1 MGLFSKTK
9 DDESGVV
16 SLACGEVLNISRVAK
31 FHEELKDALGKGG
44 VVVLDGAKLD
54 RIDAA
59 ALQLCAAFFHDA
71 AARKVKVKWISPSDP
86 LIRAA
91 GLLGLNTQLGLPDG
105 N

>member
-1 MGLFSKTK
+1 MGLFSKTS
-9 DDESGVV
+9 DETGDEIRVV
-16 SLACGEVLNISRVAK
+16 CGEVLDISRAAD
-31 FHEELKDALGKGG
+31 FHQELKTALGQGG
-44 VVVLDGAKLD
+44 VIVLDGAQIE

-71 AARKVKVKWISPSDP
+71 AARKVKAKWIAPSDP

-91 GLLGLNTQLGLPDG
+91 GLLGLKDQLGLPNG

>member
-1 MGLFSKTK
+1 MGLFSKIK
-9 DDESGVV
+9 DETDGEV
-16 SLACGEVLNISRVAK
+16 SIACGEVLDISHATA
-31 FHEELKDALGKGG
+31 FQQELKTALGKG
-44 VVVLDGAKLD
+44 VEVVLDGAEIE

-71 AARKVKVKWISPSDP
+71 IARKVQVKWLSPSEP

-91 GLLGLNTQLGLPDG
+91 GLLGLKTQLGLPDG

>member
-1 MGLFSKTK
+1 MGLFSKMK
-9 DDESGVV
+9 DETGDEI
-16 SLACGEVLNISRVAK
+16 SLACGEILDISRAAE
-31 FHEELKDALGKGG
+31 FHQELKTALGKGG
-44 VVVLDGAKLD
+44 VIVLDGAEIE

-71 AARKVKVKWISPSDP
+71 IARKVQAKWLSPSES

-91 GLLGLNTQLGLPDG
+91 GLLGLKAQLGLPDG